1 MCGRYTLA
9 TQLELLEPRFGVD
22 AGSAQHIPRY
32 NIAPGQ
38 MVPVVT
44 AENGRMLSM
53 MRWGLVPSWAKDESV
68 GYRMINAR
76 AETVAEKPSFR
87 KALESRRCLVPA
99 DGFFEWRKELGGS
112 VKTPVRFVLKDR
124 SLFAFAGLW
133 ERWKQP
139 DGKDLLTYTIITTGA
154 NELVRPIHDRM
165 PVILGRSDE
174 GRWLD
179 VSTGKGKGPVDL
191 LAPFPAS
198 EMEVYEVSTAVNS
211 PRNDVPACIEPVL

>member
-22 AGSAQHIPRY
+22 AGSAPSIPRY

-38 MVPVVT
+38 MVPVVSV
-44 AENGRMLSM
+44 EHGRNLTM
-53 MRWGLVPSWAKDESV
+53 MRWGLVPSWAKDKSV

-99 DGFFEWRKELGGS
+99 DGFFEWRKEQGGR

-139 DGKDLLTYTIITTGA
+139 DGKDLLTYTIITTEA
-154 NELVRPIHDRM
+154 NELVRPVHDRM
-165 PVILGRSDE
+165 PVILGRDDE
-174 GRWLD
+174 GRWLEKP
-179 VSTGKGKGPVDL
+179 TGKGKPPVEL
-191 LAPFPAS
+191 LAPFPADM
-198 EMEVYEVSTAVNS
+198 MEVYEVSTAVNS
-211 PRNDVPACIEPVL
+211 PKNDIPACIQPVS